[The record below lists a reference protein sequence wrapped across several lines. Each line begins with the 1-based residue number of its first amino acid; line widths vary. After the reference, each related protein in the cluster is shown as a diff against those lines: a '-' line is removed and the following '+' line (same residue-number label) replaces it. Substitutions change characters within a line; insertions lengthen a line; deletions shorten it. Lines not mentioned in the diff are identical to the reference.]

1 MIAALRAPLALLAAT
16 TRAALAAIP
25 DVARPGVP
33 TPVLC
38 ETCEIVRPRITW
50 AEWEALLALGEMHKP
65 RQIACRTK
73 GCTGHSKPLHE
84 LWESP

>member
-1 MIAALRAPLALLAAT
+1 MIAALRALDALLVAGFKT
-16 TRAALAAIP
+16 LRLHIP

-38 ETCEIVRPRITW
+38 ETCAIIRPRITW
-50 AEWEALLALGEMHKP
+50 AEWRALIALGDMHKP

-73 GCTGHSKPLHE
+73 GCTGHAKPLD
-84 LWESP
+84 LWEGQ